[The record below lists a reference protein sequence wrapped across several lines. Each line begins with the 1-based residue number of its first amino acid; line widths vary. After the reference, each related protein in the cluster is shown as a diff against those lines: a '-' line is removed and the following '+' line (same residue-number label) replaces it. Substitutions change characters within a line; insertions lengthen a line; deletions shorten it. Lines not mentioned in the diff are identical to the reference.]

1 LARLL
6 REGLAKGI
14 ARNRKTREE
23 DAMSKIRI
31 PFALA
36 ATLAAALMTFVT
48 VVPPPASA
56 QNPDC
61 FARQGTSRDLP
72 VLA

>member
-1 LARLL
+1 
-6 REGLAKGI
+6 
-14 ARNRKTREE
+14 
-23 DAMSKIRI
+23 MSKIRI

-56 QNPDC
+56 QDRDC
-61 FARQGTSRDLP
+61 FARAGSSGRLP

>member
-1 LARLL
+1 
-6 REGLAKGI
+6 
-14 ARNRKTREE
+14 
-23 DAMSKIRI
+23 MSKIRI
-31 PFALA
+31 PFAMA

-56 QNPDC
+56 QNRDC
-61 FARQGTSRDLP
+61 FARTGGRTHLP